1 MKMSETLGVLL
12 ICGLLSLV
20 ANVVGTKFGFF
31 EAIPGMLFLIVL
43 AFIGIWLG
51 KVMPGGIPG
60 VAYVVTIG
68 DLSGPAH
75 CGSYYG
81 SGFQGWLPAAVHPD
95 PGLCR
100 RRHLQRSG
108 CIRGK
113 QLAYRCGKLCGIYR
127 HLHRFRYHRPAD
139 FEGNRTDLT
148 VTGSHCCVHRFLAA
162 TVQLNCKK

>member
-31 EAIPGMLFLIVL
+31 EAIPGMLFLIAL

-68 DLSGPAH
+68 WACPLRLLLRQRFPRLASCSCAPRSWLMPA
-75 CGSYYG
+75 SPSAKIWMY
-81 SGFQGWLPAAVHPD
+81 SRKAAGVS
-95 PGLCR
+95 LW
-100 RRHLQRSG
+100 
-108 CIRGK
+108 
-113 QLAYRCGKLCGIYR
+113 
-127 HLHRFRYHRPAD
+127 
-139 FEGNRTDLT
+139 
-148 VTGSHCCVHRFLAA
+148 
-162 TVQLNCKK
+162 